1 MADFNGN
8 SNKKFIFVFV
18 FMLTTNIMCF
28 NGKIE
33 W

>member
-18 FMLTTNIMCF
+18 FMLTTNIRFLME
-28 NGKIE
+28 K
-33 W
+33 